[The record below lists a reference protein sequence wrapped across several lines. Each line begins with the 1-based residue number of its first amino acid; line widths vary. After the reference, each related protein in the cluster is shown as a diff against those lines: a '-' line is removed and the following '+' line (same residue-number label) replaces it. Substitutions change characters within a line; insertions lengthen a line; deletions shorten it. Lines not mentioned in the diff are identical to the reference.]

1 MTSNAD
7 AIRQLFAPQ
16 IGPVDV
22 GRTNL
27 PAFGTVY
34 PDYQAPIIA
43 VHDGGCKLWLMQW
56 GWPPFG
62 QIKRPITDASTP
74 QPGFFG

>member
-34 PDYQAPIIA
+34 PDDQAPIIA
-43 VHDGGCKLWLMQW
+43 VQDRGCKLWLMQW

-74 QPGFFG
+74 QHGFFG